1 MEMLPD
7 GGLGKPLGWGM
18 YLKWINDLE
27 KTILKSCF
35 GILWLIFATPLF
47 GCNGGG
53 LVAKLCPTL

>member
-7 GGLGKPLGWGM
+7 EGLGRRLGWGM

-27 KTILKSCF
+27 KTILKSLF

-53 LVAKLCPTL
+53 LVVKLCPTL